1 MSDSRT
7 GFYWVDI
14 LEEARRGKRRVT
26 VGLKSN
32 PEMEATGFVQ
42 TVGTGVVTLVD
53 PDDPDM
59 YAGYVLLDEIAA
71 VEVDKTKADV

>member
-1 MSDSRT
+1 MSDLRT
-7 GFYWVDI
+7 GFYWVHI
-14 LEEARRGKRRVT
+14 LEEAQKGKRRVT

-32 PEMEATGFVQ
+32 SEMEATGFVQ
-42 TVGTGVVTLVD
+42 AVGTGVVTLVD